1 MLRDEKKLWELQV
14 DHSLFAIEKLDVTVT
29 EIPAVFP
36 FSHSCKNSC
45 VRRPKYEA
53 SIALSVI

>member
-36 FSHSCKNSC
+36 FSHGCKNNR
-45 VRRPKYEA
+45 VRRPEYEA
-53 SIALSVI
+53 SIALSVM